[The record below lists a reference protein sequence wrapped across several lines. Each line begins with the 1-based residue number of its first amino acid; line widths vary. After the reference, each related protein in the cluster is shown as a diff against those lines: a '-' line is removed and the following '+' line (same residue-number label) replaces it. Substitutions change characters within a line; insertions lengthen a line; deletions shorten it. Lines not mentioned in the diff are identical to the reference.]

1 MFALVDV
8 NSFYASCERIF
19 RPDLANKPII
29 VLSNNDGCVIARSRE
44 VKKIGIK
51 MGALF
56 FEIRHLIKQHNIQ
69 VFSSNYTL
77 YADIS
82 NRVMDTLSGFAPRVE
97 TYSIDEQ
104 FLDMSGMARN
114 FPLEDY
120 GRMIQKRIFQV
131 AHVPVGVGF
140 AQTKTLAK
148 LANHAAKTWTKTGG
162 VVDLSN
168 KTRQRKLMSLLPV
181 NEVWGVGRKISKR
194 LNSIGIVTALD
205 LANAETTMI
214 RKIFGVVVERTVRE
228 LNGESCIE
236 LEEVQ
241 KTKEQIICSRSFGKK
256 IEHYDDMHQ
265 AVCDYAERASEKL
278 RTEKQLCSVVS
289 TFIQTSYYA
298 QGEQYHNHHSERLEY
313 PSADTRD
320 IINAAV
326 HALRKIWKSG
336 VRYHKA
342 GIMLADFTDSKITQ
356 LNLFSEKQPFKAS
369 DKLMKTLDQLNNSGV
384 GKVWFAGKGVDTGWR
399 MKREMLSPAY
409 TTNIKELPIVRI

>member
-29 VLSNNDGCVIARSRE
+29 VLSNNDGCVIARSKE

-56 FEIRHLIKQHNIQ
+56 FEIRHLIKKHDIQ

-82 NRVMDTLSGFAPRVE
+82 NRVMDTLSTFSPRVE

-104 FLDMSGMARN
+104 FLDMTGMDRN
-114 FPLEDY
+114 FHLGDY
-120 GRMIQKRIFQV
+120 GRLIQKRVLQI

-148 LANHAAKTWTKTGG
+148 LANHAAKTWSKTGG
-162 VVDLSN
+162 VVDLSCIS
-168 KTRQRKLMSLLPV
+168 RQRKLMSLLAV
-181 NEVWGVGRKISKR
+181 NEVWGIGRKISKR
-194 LNSIGIVTALD
+194 LNSMGIITALD

-214 RKIFGVVVERTVRE
+214 RKTFGVVVERTVRE
-228 LNGESCIE
+228 LNGEPCIE
-236 LEEVQ
+236 LEEIQ
-241 KTKEQIICSRSFGKK
+241 KTKQQIICSRSFGKK
-256 IEHYDDMHQ
+256 IETYDDMHQ
-265 AVCDYAERASEKL
+265 AVCDYAERAAEKL
-278 RTEKQLCSVVS
+278 RQEKQLCSIVS

-326 HALRKIWKSG
+326 HALQKIWKSG

-342 GIMLADFTDSKITQ
+342 GIMLADFTDSTITQ

-384 GKVWFAGKGVDTGWR
+384 GKVWFAGKGVDIGWR

-409 TTNIKELPIVRI
+409 TTNIKELPILKI